1 MPGFFNIRIIAV
13 WRQTMAGLKLEA
25 DVSNVLSGI
34 DKIAKEFD
42 KAGIKADSLL
52 KDLRG
57 IPGALQ
63 GLAGANSGVK
73 LSGSFNNMSEAIRA
87 ARKEAGAMQADMEKN
102 IKAISD
108 AVGKLQASFGNLS
121 MAKGFDQSKLSSLVS
136 KLSVPDVKDIKGV
149 PNIRDISKKGALTNS
164 SQKNVAAGANEIV
177 KVLNDSVKDYMEGT
191 EKAIR
196 ESFSKISASSLLQGA
211 RFSPVQQNNPL
222 FRSQKINSVPKKIDW
237 DAELKDFQ
245 AHNNEMDLFAK
256 KNRLINS
263 LYTAKYSKAPQT
275 SPILMSGKSPLNAVT
290 SAESAI
296 DEAEKGFKQKV
307 SLWSKI
313 AEKLKG
319 RKRGANNEDANEI
332 EKFIKDYED
341 RQFMEDPMFNIGFT
355 APRFNQN
362 RRGSYSID
370 YLKQQKGFSYFDP
383 SMMEI
388 YGATNNPKA
397 SSMQA
402 NTLRAMAMNNGNL
415 FSEKE
420 SLDEQI
426 QTMVKNIAG
435 MFAKNTDI
443 TLGDKLKSQGLLPPN
458 LNTTN
463 RQEMADTVYK
473 VMDKYFNQALKE
485 TGKKNGLGDIDSLE
499 GGAVLKAVRDTLTGN
514 DFVNSIKSFG
524 FLAYDPSMEARIAEN
539 QKLLFQGKPHVSE
552 QSLYV
557 DAINKAI
564 ELHDNK
570 REELTDEEV
579 KALLAAAGE
588 KSSPAPASS
597 GGSASTSTSMA
608 TSDSVEESQLNLP
621 KKSDTEQIKTSQK
634 ELSSLYAEAFN
645 DYKVKISQL
654 KTDIGKGLDTDTAKK
669 SLLDARMFFGQRV
682 KEITSQSMLDP
693 NNIDKVLRM
702 GDMGMSKVAALLN
715 RRGITREEAF
725 KNPGVLPTNLGQSA
739 EAEIKALSDFVQRTT
754 KAFSEYGR
762 LLDENAKVEGGK
774 PLTAEE
780 MQSSR
785 DMYAGIRD
793 ISSVLSGTGLGSKAM
808 AGALNAVRNS
818 VYEEGKGAG
827 TSEKK
832 NDYVP
837 KTADKDRRSELG
849 AMGNRLKEI
858 LNDSKV
864 PEQLKEVLRQSIKEF
879 EAALRKGSDKLP
891 KGSGGKGGGSY
902 RNSEEYLKQKLK
914 LDQQRADNY
923 GKVADAAQMNARN
936 RAMRPLVGGGSS
948 RYPAGFGGMGFGS
961 TGMPGAGFFGNMAL
975 SMMHSMPYGGFNLGM
990 ALRQGAMGLSNDM
1003 TVGREA
1009 RNFARGGSN
1018 SLLLTNTMFDE
1029 KLFEENLKGLD
1040 GFKGFVDKVN
1050 ERLKGTGQKFSADKA
1065 FDMLRSG
1072 ELDRNEMLE
1081 SLSGSE
1087 KKKLRNLFSGDRKG
1101 QARIQRGLM
1110 NDAADR
1116 ATVQGSV
1123 DPLKMAVNSA
1133 GMMFVVTAVTKLAK
1147 GIVNLG
1153 KSSVQAFENIE
1164 KLRTQMSVVFSSESQ
1179 SAEMFG
1185 NIKDY
1190 AKKTPFGV
1198 EQTTQ
1203 QAILL
1208 RQSGVYASDLMDTIK
1223 RLGDMSSGNAD
1234 KLKTLTDVYAR
1245 VTSSMTVTARDLRQ
1259 LSNAGVASYKA
1270 LADATG
1276 IQQGQIRSRLQ
1287 AGKIT
1292 SVDFQKMVKMLTDE
1306 GGMFY
1311 GATERGAK
1319 TLAGRKQRLSD
1330 TITLAKS
1337 ELGETLAKAGGTDV
1351 TNSIL
1356 GDIMGL
1362 VEGIANDVADD
1373 AKKIND
1379 SRTSNAAEKANIN
1392 YQNAKKAYEDAVAG
1406 GASKKEIAGRK
1417 DEMDK
1422 ALAEWEK
1429 FREGQVAVAVEAY
1442 SKASPVLED
1451 LRKGL
1456 YNGKEIQRIN
1466 YGGKNGLVDFD
1477 VGNVND
1483 FLDSFMAGFDGNGS
1497 VVDYIRKKAKNVSV
1511 EIVDGMGGYYD
1522 EVTGEFVEVANTE
1535 TKSLADVLVDSFQNA
1550 LAGVANE
1557 VDKSGKAAADALDG
1571 MIRAVDVKISD
1582 VEDIDKKLNELTA
1595 SQNRMST
1602 ARTDWNQSSPIAQ
1615 MMLRDA
1621 NAARD
1626 ENLKQRIMYY
1636 ENDRGILDKET
1647 GKYNLGKLDLNEF
1660 KEAEDL
1666 ITANAEQMELGYDK
1680 LWDDATNSMVEGA
1693 EETLNILKDN
1703 FAEVYSSLWESGA
1716 QDVVGSEGMQAFKEL
1731 NLALQ
1736 DASRGVDKEGI
1747 SRIVMLLKQ
1756 VDEVSASAAADKNN
1770 KFGEAL
1776 NTSYQRAKTVKTRDT
1791 ESKKYINKRKN
1802 ADLWAQIISQTTGV
1816 SAERVQLSGAKAV
1829 MGAYT
1834 GNFARRDMFSTLGKS
1849 LMQNG
1854 ASLKELSDVMKANKK
1869 GNGYDWI
1876 GASNGVEEL
1885 AAKRSVE
1892 TQDALINA
1900 YQQQIDTL
1908 NNLEMAGVATRDQW
1922 DNLGSLSAQ
1931 LGVGFSLAAEE
1942 MADGSYRFTEATIKA
1957 AEDMKRELNLK
1968 KFVQQLDNV
1977 FNRKI
1982 TELNKSTLQTNL
1994 QAAFVGGGIDYGRSF
2009 NTQDSLVIGEMMAQQ
2024 FEYVMKENIETLVDA
2039 AEKNM
2044 NTPMGLKLLES
2055 LAGKEGLSFARKKE
2069 TYEVPDGV
2077 TSWTTGGDYKNT
2089 YIQGDSARKKFM
2101 KFYDEL
2107 LIERQKTLSQ
2117 GVAYNLSKGADPT
2130 IKNTG
2135 GTDYYAPNAYLYAT
2149 SKGGQ
2154 FGKTQG
2160 GLDRITDLLTRKD
2173 SEGEKA
2179 RELLNKSKAKI
2190 KDIEYKSA
2198 HTIKTELK
2206 AMSTDQYLSVVN
2218 VLTELLDKDEIEK
2231 RLLEEL
2237 NSNQKAYFGTD
2248 GKTIMLDTDRNMT
2261 VGGKKTS
2268 YYGGYYSE
2276 WEDEEKHSADK
2287 TKLATR
2293 YVITDEVKELFK
2305 TLQDKLKSGNLT
2317 NEEYNKYIQMIQMMF
2332 PKLMDSTK
2340 TLKESLERNTLAT
2353 NKLAAAQETSTGL
2366 DKIQEFYKMTGR
2378 LGLGKRETFGTGHR
2392 ASYDAKAFGD
2402 MEEYAP
2408 GRMHINTFAQD
2419 RMLEWLGLP
2428 SDVDFNGMLGRYS
2441 ENFVPKYARDR
2452 LQGIKEGETPQSIEE
2467 LYIAQLKT
2475 EKLIAED
2482 EEGNALKDEFG
2493 NVKMADNLTDEQQAR
2508 FNDFTQE
2515 KDKNLLAMGNFSDQ
2529 IGAYLVNNK
2538 NGIIRG
2544 VGKDAEGNR
2553 MSKED
2558 KQHLKELL
2566 TPEENEL
2573 GEMELGE
2580 DKMMEALALLDKY
2593 GVGIDELVEKWAR
2606 FAAAQVDS
2614 SLALKQMGENMKNAF
2629 KDAGANAILDTTKLI
2644 GENMYKIENSLM
2656 TQEEATTSIKKSLAG
2671 QAAALLDQ
2679 ISKEAVITGLRLIGA
2694 GALESPV
2701 GWGMI
2706 AAGIGLAAAGGFGSI
2721 ASGLLSGYASDNSKN
2736 TAEEEIARLE
2746 SLRDNLADLLKQ
2758 AKDDAEY
2765 YEKNLRAKQ
2774 AFQTNESVSATR
2786 VTKTNDMILSP
2797 QGVFSTHP
2805 DDYIMAMKDPSS
2817 LMSGSSPNV
2826 SFCIINNSGA
2836 QLNVESTKQ
2845 TKRDDGGMDIE
2856 VVVNGIVQKAMM
2868 DGEYDQTFAAMQAMQ
2883 QGAPVSA

>member
-1 MPGFFNIRIIAV
+1 
-13 WRQTMAGLKLEA
+13 MAGLKLEA

-63 GLAGANSGVK
+63 GLAGANAGVK

-211 RFSPVQQNNPL
+211 KFSPVQQNNPL

-263 LYTAKYSKAPQT
+263 LYTAKFSKAPQT

-319 RKRGANNEDANEI
+319 RKRGANNEGANEI

-524 FLAYDPSMEARIAEN
+524 SLSYDPSMEARIAEN
-539 QKLLFQGKPHVSE
+539 QKLLFQGKPYVSE

-645 DYKVKISQL
+645 DYKVKINQL
-654 KTDIGKGLDTDTAKK
+654 KKDIRKGLDTDTAKN
-669 SLLDARMFFGQRV
+669 SLLDARMSFGQRV

-725 KNPGVLPTNLGQSA
+725 KNPGSLPTNLGQSA

-808 AGALNAVRNS
+808 AGALNAVRDS

-827 TSEKK
+827 ASEKK

-849 AMGNRLKEI
+849 AMGDRLKSI

-975 SMMHSMPYGGFNLGM
+975 SMMHSMPYGGFNFGM

-1133 GMMFVVTAVTKLAK
+1133 GMMFVVSAVTKLAK

-1292 SVDFQKMVKMLTDE
+1292 SADFQKMVKMLTDE

-1356 GDIMGL
+1356 GKIMGL

-1379 SRTSNAAEKANIN
+1379 SRTSNAADKANID

-1417 DEMDK
+1417 DEMEK

-1802 ADLWAQIISQTTGV
+1802 ADLWAQIISQTTGI
-1816 SAERVQLSGAKAV
+1816 SAERVQLSGARAS
-1829 MGAYT
+1829 MAAYT

-1922 DNLGSLSAQ
+1922 DNLGTLSAQ

-1942 MADGSYRFTEATIKA
+1942 MADGSYRFTEATIQA

-1968 KFVQQLDNV
+1968 KFVQQLDSV

-1982 TELNKSTLQTNL
+1982 TEVNKSTLETGL
-1994 QAAFVGGGIDYGRSF
+1994 KAAFVGKDIDFAKSF
-2009 NTQDSLVIGEMMAQQ
+2009 NVQNALDMGEIYASQLEL
-2024 FEYVMKENIETLVDA
+2024 FSKENAETIGDILAENAENNNLKQILKSLSNNKEMIDLNKEKEEYWISDIRSSSSQHHYKYISSDSQKKIFAKAQEKILGELESELVKSKVSTTSYKDPTQTGRASYNTEAVFTYKEGSAYKKTEGGLVFLADLLKKDA
-2039 AEKNM
+2039 AAQKKVTEFNEEQKKKKNKTKIDV
-2044 NTPMGLKLLES
+2044 NDRDLVSSLRDLTISDYNNLIRRLTPVIM
-2055 LAGKEGLSFARKKE
+2055 
-2069 TYEVPDGV
+2069 
-2077 TSWTTGGDYKNT
+2077 
-2089 YIQGDSARKKFM
+2089 
-2101 KFYDEL
+2101 
-2107 LIERQKTLSQ
+2107 
-2117 GVAYNLSKGADPT
+2117 
-2130 IKNTG
+2130 
-2135 GTDYYAPNAYLYAT
+2135 
-2149 SKGGQ
+2149 
-2154 FGKTQG
+2154 
-2160 GLDRITDLLTRKD
+2160 
-2173 SEGEKA
+2173 
-2179 RELLNKSKAKI
+2179 
-2190 KDIEYKSA
+2190 
-2198 HTIKTELK
+2198 
-2206 AMSTDQYLSVVN
+2206 
-2218 VLTELLDKDEIEK
+2218 KDEYEK
-2231 RLLEEL
+2231 RLIDYAKANEATLGIKGKSWVLDPEMTIKGDSKTYDYGVMWDEGPTT
-2237 NSNQKAYFGTD
+2237 NSYDAGHMAERFVLSGD
-2248 GKTIMLDTDRNMT
+2248 
-2261 VGGKKTS
+2261 
-2268 YYGGYYSE
+2268 
-2276 WEDEEKHSADK
+2276 
-2287 TKLATR
+2287 
-2293 YVITDEVKELFK
+2293 VKELIK
-2305 TLQDKLKSGNLT
+2305 EIQDKLKSGNLST
-2317 NEEYNKYIQMIQMMF
+2317 EEYEQYIKLLQILY
-2332 PKLMDSTK
+2332 PKLIDSTK
-2340 TLKESLERNTLAT
+2340 TLKDALERNTLAT
-2353 NKLAAAQETSTGL
+2353 IKLAAAQEAAGGL

-2378 LGLGKRETFGTGHR
+2378 LGLGEREKAGTGHR
-2392 ASYDAKAFGD
+2392 ASYDAKAYGD

-2428 SDVDFNGMLGRYS
+2428 KDTDFKGMLGRYS
-2441 ENFVPKYARDR
+2441 ENFVPKYATER
-2452 LQGIKEGETPQSIEE
+2452 LAAMKKGEEAKTIEE
-2467 LYIAQLKT
+2467 LFIDQLKT
-2475 EKLIAED
+2475 EKLIAKD
-2482 EEGNALKDEFG
+2482 EEGNPLVDEKG

-2508 FNDFTQE
+2508 FNDLTQE

-2544 VGKDAEGNR
+2544 AGKDAEGNR

-2593 GVGIDELVEKWAR
+2593 GVGIDDLVEKWAR

-2721 ASGLLSGYASDNSKN
+2721 ASGLLSGYAGDNSKN

-2826 SFCIINNSGA
+2826 NFCIINNSGA